1 MVGPSGVLPG
11 RDARRSS
18 LHRRWAI
25 GPRWAFPAFPWVSGD
40 TLDSVSRRLAI
51 GLGALLVVVG
61 VVWTLQGL
69 GYLGGSVMSG
79 VTFWA
84 VVGPVVALLGL
95 LLAVVGGRGRR

>member
-1 MVGPSGVLPG
+1 M
-11 RDARRSS
+11 
-18 LHRRWAI
+18 
-25 GPRWAFPAFPWVSGD
+25 SGD